1 MSSATAPAKPAA
13 AVKVTGID
21 VHTYLVK
28 DPQRAIAFY
37 RDAIGLPVTW
47 QSEQGAEF
55 QLSDGSTF
63 GVWKMHDGTWHLG
76 SGVMFS
82 VPDLVAAEKLF
93 RGRGVKM
100 LDDEIRDTGGCY
112 MLACQDS
119 EGNFFLLHQR
129 KEDAA

>member
-1 MSSATAPAKPAA
+1 MSSATAQASARA

-37 RDAIGLPVTW
+37 RDTIGLPVTW

-63 GVWKMHDGTWHLG
+63 GVWRMHDGTWHLG
-76 SGVMFS
+76 SGVMFA
-82 VPDLVAAEKLF
+82 VADLAAAEKHY
-93 RGRGVKM
+93 RECGVKI
-100 LDDEIRDTGGCY
+100 LDDAVRDIGNCY

-129 KEDAA
+129 KVEA